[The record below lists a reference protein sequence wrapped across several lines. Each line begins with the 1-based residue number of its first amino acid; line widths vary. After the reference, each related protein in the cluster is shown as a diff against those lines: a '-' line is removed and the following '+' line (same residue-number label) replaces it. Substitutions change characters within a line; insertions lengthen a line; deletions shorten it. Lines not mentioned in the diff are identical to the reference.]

1 MFDGDLIT
9 ISNLWIVAAHDPESI
24 YNLSGIAVTYSMYDT
39 PRGRCRATFI
49 GRGLENDRISTGLLS
64 EDIDQL
70 CRTFSPGT
78 AVSVMCTT
86 TDENGSSDKNIT
98 LFSGYISSIL
108 DSLTNG
114 AGQFQYEFS
123 ADIVTP
129 EALIP
134 TNPTHL
140 THRISEDTSTLS
152 LVSDWRLEEVLS
164 KDNADGSQRGY
175 GPEISEAIAA
185 LNNTNELNIAKLAA
199 LVIDKSKIK
208 TTKTSATDLPSTMS
222 ELFDAD
228 SAPITRCPAGGAKSV
243 AKSVVEMVT
252 ELQVNGRKSD
262 WEAFVAVLRAFYQ
275 NPVPYIAED
284 IDQSQPGNTAL
295 LSIKQHMPWSPTYRR
310 SIEPKEFIGFRNLH
324 ITALNG
330 VYRAVAVA
338 YPKGK
343 GVIPGNELNNYY
355 LCAMGY
361 DADGNPKWVEGE
373 INEVSSTGYQLDGVN
388 INNILKMFL
397 PNWLYSAVVES
408 DKGGGSANYVD
419 TWKQWAKNLA
429 VTSVLSTIGAQ
440 GAMTLNTRLLP
451 TIDIAKYLGEVVEV
465 KLPVESPQEDSSLRT
480 RPLYGLLRSVEF
492 SIILKTDGLLA
503 NGKVTLDAVRTASEQ
518 SAFCM
523 KSELFTDAAK

>member
-9 ISNLWIVAAHDPESI
+9 ISNLWIAATHDTEAI
-24 YNLSGIAVTYSMYDT
+24 YNLSGISVTYGMYDT

-49 GRGLENDRISTGLLS
+49 GRGLENDRISTGLLA

-78 AVSVMCTT
+78 AVVVRCTI
-86 TDENGSSDKNIT
+86 TDETGSSNKNIT

-185 LNNTNELNIAKLAA
+185 LNNTNELNVAKLAA

-208 TTKTSATDLPSTMS
+208 TTKTSATELPSTMS
-222 ELFDAD
+222 ELFDAE
-228 SAPITRCPAGGAKSV
+228 SSPIIRCPAGGAKSV
-243 AKSVVEMVT
+243 AESVVEMVN
-252 ELQVNGRKSD
+252 ELQVNGRKTD

-275 NPVPYIAED
+275 NPAPYIATD
-284 IDQSQPGNTAL
+284 ADPVQPGASPL
-295 LSIKQHMPWSPTYRR
+295 LNIKQHMPWSPIYRR
-310 SIEPKEFIGFRNLH
+310 SILPNEFTGFRNLH

-338 YPKGK
+338 YPKGR
-343 GVIPGNELNNYY
+343 GVVPGNELNNYY

-361 DADGNPKWVEGE
+361 DDEGRPKWVEGE
-373 INEVSSTGYQLDGVN
+373 ITEVSSTGYQLNGVN
-388 INNILKMFL
+388 INNIMKLFL
-397 PNWLYSAVVES
+397 PNWLYSAVVAS
-408 DKGGGSANYVD
+408 DKGGGSTNYVD

-429 VTSVLSTIGAQ
+429 ITTVLSTIGAQ
-440 GAMTLNTRLLP
+440 GALILNTRLLP

-465 KLPVESPQEDSSLRT
+465 NLPVESPQENSTLLT

-492 SIILKTDGLLA
+492 SIILKTDGLSA
-503 NGKVTLDAVRTASEQ
+503 NGKVTLDAVRTEAEQ